1 MKKFFKSRRFA
12 VLVAVTV
19 ILLVLM
25 GYAGSIE
32 HPASAP
38 QRVIVATMTPALR
51 LAKAAS
57 GNLLLYID
65 NIFRADSLAKE
76 NTKLKVE
83 VAELQQQLADYET
96 VIANRDMQDELDALQ
111 LQNPQNSYVAATV
124 VGRDPM
130 SGFETFTINAGT
142 EQDIKVGDA
151 VVSAAG
157 LCGIVSETAQGLSV
171 VRTIL
176 SPSLNISAILSSCRE
191 TGIVTGAQSRVEQYT
206 TMTLLSKDTKLSLSE
221 LVVTS
226 GEGEL
231 PQGLIIGTVESVE
244 LSPGGK
250 TMTAVVN
257 TAEDVSRVS
266 SVFVI
271 TKGL

>member
-1 MKKFFKSRRFA
+1 MKKFIKSRRFA
-12 VLVAVTV
+12 VLIAVTV

-51 LAKAAS
+51 LAEAAG

-65 NIFRADSLAKE
+65 NVFSADSLAKE
-76 NTKLKVE
+76 NTELRVE
-83 VAELQQQLADYET
+83 VAALQQQIADYEK
-96 VIANRDMQDELDALQ
+96 VVAEQNLEDDLAALQ
-111 LQNPQNSYVAATV
+111 LQNPQNEYVPATV
-124 VGRDPM
+124 VGRDPL
-130 SGFETFTINAGT
+130 SGFETFTINAGS
-142 EQDIKVGDA
+142 EEDIAVGDA
-151 VVSAAG
+151 VVSAFG
-157 LCGIVSETAQGLSV
+157 LCGIVAETGEGFSV

-176 SPSLNISAILSSCRE
+176 SPSLNISAVLSSCRE

-206 TMTLLSKDTKLSLSE
+206 TMTLLSKDTNLSLGE

-231 PQGLIIGTVESVE
+231 MQGLIIGTVESVE
-244 LSPGGK
+244 LSAGGK

-271 TKGL
+271 TEGL